1 MDVVE
6 IFGRTVNKASKEGIE
21 KALVFLQ
28 LPIERIE
35 DQIKKKKYLV
45 SYKGFDIVIDY
56 KPKLNQVNLYLTT
69 NKWSKKLLNSLKKS
83 SDFKSMTI
91 LLGSIKILQKSFE
104 LRLGAF
110 GIPSSELTKAIIKF
124 KK

>member
-6 IFGRTVNKASKEGIE
+6 IFGRTVNTASKQGIE
-21 KALVFLQ
+21 KALIFLQ
-28 LPIERIE
+28 LPAPRIE
-35 DQIKKKKYLV
+35 TQIKKRKYV
-45 SYKGFDIVIDY
+45 VPYRGFDVVIDY
-56 KPKLNQVNLYLTT
+56 KPKLNQINLYMTSS
-69 NKWSKKLLNSLKKS
+69 KWSKKLLKSFKKS

-91 LLGSIKILQKSFE
+91 LLGSVKILKKNFE

-110 GIPSSELTKAIIKF
+110 GIPSSELTKSIIKF